1 MAAVGSHTVDSNAV
15 DSYAVDSYAVD
26 SYAVDLYAVIGNPIA
41 QSKSPFIHDLFAR
54 ATGQAMQYQTLLCEP
69 TQFKQQV
76 DQWVASGA
84 KGLNITAPFKLDA
97 FAYAHQLSDAARSA
111 GAVNAM
117 KFVDGVVYGENFD
130 GIGLVNDV
138 TLNLQNNLDGKRV
151 LILGSGGAVRGALQP
166 ILKANPA
173 RVVIACRKL
182 DSARG
187 LIDANQS
194 IGQVELTEYQH
205 LVGRHFDIVFNATS
219 SSLFAQLPPIQSDIF
234 SHCQLAYD
242 LSYGKGLTPFL
253 AMAKAMQVTNIADGV
268 GMLVEQAAFAFD
280 WWRGV
285 RPETKAAI
293 AALTVP
299 LD

>member
-1 MAAVGSHTVDSNAV
+1 MMTINLCSVDS
-15 DSYAVDSYAVD
+15 
-26 SYAVDLYAVIGNPIA
+26 YAVIGNPIA
-41 QSKSPFIHDLFAR
+41 QSKSPMIHDLFAQ
-54 ATGQAMQYQTLLCEP
+54 ATGQTMQYQSILCEP
-69 TQFKQQV
+69 TQFKQRV

-84 KGLNITAPFKLDA
+84 KGLNVTAPFKLDA
-97 FAYAHQLSDAARSA
+97 FAYAHQLSDAARAA

-117 KFVDGVVYGENFD
+117 KFIDGIAYAENFD

-138 TLNLQNNLDGKRV
+138 THNLKNDLRGKQI

-182 DSARG
+182 ENAHALLDT
-187 LIDANQS
+187 NQTME
-194 IGQVELTEYQH
+194 QVELIEYAH
-205 LVGRHFDIVFNATS
+205 LGDRHFDIVFNATS
-219 SSLFAQLPPIQSDIF
+219 SSLFAQLPPIQSTIF
-234 SHCQLAYD
+234 SNCQLAYD

-253 AMAKAMQVTNIADGV
+253 AMANAMQVTQIADGV
-268 GMLVEQAAFAFD
+268 GMLVEQAAFAFE

-299 LD
+299 LN